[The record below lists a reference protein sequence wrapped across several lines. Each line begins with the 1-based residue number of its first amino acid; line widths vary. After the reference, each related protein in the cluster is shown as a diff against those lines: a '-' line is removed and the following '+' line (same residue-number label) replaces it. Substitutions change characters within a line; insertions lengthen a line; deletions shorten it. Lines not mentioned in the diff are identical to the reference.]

1 MNRRDLIL
9 RLTNR
14 LAQSHGLTQV
24 QIHTVLDE
32 AIREMAEA
40 LVQGESLEF
49 RNFGIFEVKT
59 VKGRL
64 GRNPRQPE
72 RTVKIPPHRTVRFKP
87 GQTLKKRLQNPQA

>member
-9 RLTNR
+9 RLTER
-14 LAQSHGLTQV
+14 LARSHGLTQV
-24 QIHTVLDE
+24 QIRAVLDE

-40 LVQGESLEF
+40 LIRGESLEF

-72 RTVKIPPHRTVRFKP
+72 RTVEIPPHRTVRFKP
-87 GQTLKKRLQNPQA
+87 GQDLKQRLQNP